1 MAQKPKRSWFDQ
13 QHLENMAMH
22 IPIAVIV
29 FVVTYLIAG
38 APLGYWPATV
48 GFGLIG
54 ALFAIPASY
63 LIRIPTIG
71 NRR

>member
-1 MAQKPKRSWFDQ
+1 MAQKPKRSWFDR
-13 QHLENMAMH
+13 QHLEDLAIH

-29 FVVTYLIAG
+29 FVVVYLAAD
-38 APLGYWPATV
+38 APFGIWPATV

-54 ALFAIPASY
+54 ALVTIPIGY
-63 LIRIPTIG
+63 IIRFPQIG